1 MTKLVK
7 IPEWMGEGVPKAPP
21 LEEILSGQLMVTG
34 ARSGV
39 ENDCSLGIWPQG
51 GC

>member
-7 IPEWMGEGVPKAPP
+7 IPEWMMGGAPKAPP
-21 LEEILSGQLMVTG
+21 LEEMLSGQLMVTG
-34 ARSGV
+34 ARSEV
-39 ENDCSLGIWPQG
+39 KNDCSLGIWTQG